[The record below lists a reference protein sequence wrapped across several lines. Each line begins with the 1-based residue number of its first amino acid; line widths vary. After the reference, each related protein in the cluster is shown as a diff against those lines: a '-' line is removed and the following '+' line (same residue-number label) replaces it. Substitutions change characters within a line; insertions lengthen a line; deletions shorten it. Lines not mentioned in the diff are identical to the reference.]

1 MNAPIK
7 IKEPGSTGRTYSF
20 SCTFAGLAA
29 LATAATLALSLFF
42 VLGVLVGRGHRPES
56 AIPPIERIMPTEG
69 AAGPGSAGEIL
80 KPEELTY
87 SEQLSKKGPEAQ
99 PSKPIDEVE
108 RKAPEKSKAPEK
120 IKTEDK
126 AKAKAAEQ
134 ATATAKV
141 EALAAAKTGARPE
154 GKSAVKADGKD
165 EDTQVY
171 DYIYQAASF
180 PDEGQAASFLK
191 RVKAAGLK
199 AGIENGTAN
208 GKAWYRV
215 VVFFRGTPAATRGL
229 KEKLGGLG
237 VPKPLMRAKTPL

>member
-20 SCTFAGLAA
+20 SCTFGGLAA

-87 SEQLSKKGPEAQ
+87 SEQLSRKGPEAQ

-108 RKAPEKSKAPEK
+108 RKAPEKNKA
-120 IKTEDK
+120 ED
-126 AKAKAAEQ
+126 KAKAAEQ

-208 GKAWYRV
+208 GKSWYRV